1 MPKRRGWPR
10 TESWAV
16 HLLTA
21 SGAAFALL
29 ATLSVLQSDWTGTFA
44 WLGAALFVDGIDGP
58 LARRFKVEEKVPWFD
73 GAILDLVIDYATY
86 VFIPA
91 LMLARA
97 DIVPPLLAI
106 PAAIAVAVV
115 GAIYFADSRMKT
127 AEYGFRGFPAVWNAL
142 VFVLIVFALPPW
154 VGAAIIAL
162 FLVLTF
168 TPVEFIHPFRV
179 QRARPLTLAMTFAW
193 AFFSLLAVVARL
205 APPAPV
211 LWGLAITSAYLAL
224 VGAFLQAA
232 RLWRRRRGRAA
243 GSTPPSNM
251 DPR

>member
-1 MPKRRGWPR
+1 MPQRRGWPR

-29 ATLSVLQSDWTGTFA
+29 ATLSVFDSDWTAAFA

-58 LARRFKVEEKVPWFD
+58 LARRFAVEERVPWFD

-91 LMLARA
+91 LILARA
-97 DIVPPLLAI
+97 DIMPPLLAV
-106 PAAIAVAVV
+106 PAAVAVAIV
-115 GAIYFADSRMKT
+115 GAIYFADTRMKT
-127 AEYGFRGFPAVWNAL
+127 ADYGFRGFPAVWNAV
-142 VFVLIVFALPPW
+142 VFVLVVFGPPP
-154 VGAAIIAL
+154 VIGAALIAL

-179 QRARPLTLAMTFAW
+179 RKARPLTMAVTFAW
-193 AFFSLLAVVARL
+193 GLFALLSVVWHL
-205 APPAPV
+205 DPPPIV
-211 LWGLAITSAYLAL
+211 LIGLALTSAYLASI
-224 VGAFLQAA
+224 GAFLQAA
-232 RLWRRRRGRAA
+232 RRAA
-243 GSTPPSNM
+243 
-251 DPR
+251 R